1 MKEIGY
7 PVLVRSDFAL
17 GGLRSGFAGDQ
28 FELSSIVTAALI
40 HSQQVF
46 VDKSLK
52 GWKEIEYE
60 VMRDVYGNAVAVSWE
75 IANREIY
82 LSPQCTN
89 YISLFQFDSKPF
101 NQS

>member
-7 PVLVRSDFAL
+7 PVLVRADFAL
-17 GGLRSGFAGDQ
+17 GGLKSGFASNES
-28 FELSSIVTAALI
+28 ELTSIVTAALM

-60 VMRDVYGNAVAVSWE
+60 VMRDVYGNAVTVRA
-75 IANREIY
+75 IY
-82 LSPQCTN
+82 M
-89 YISLFQFDSKPF
+89 
-101 NQS
+101 